1 MCKNRAMG
9 ISFSLFPGWT
19 SHPYVQPV
27 YGPGYAYGQPFYGG
41 PGYAYGQ
48 PSYSYGSPHSSRSYD
63 RNYSPKNSPAIF
75 PGLPSI
81 SDKGIGIDQGFDQ
94 GIVLDQGFDQ
104 GYNQGFD
111 GSGGKKTKTIKKFKN
126 SLKKTRKINRKSN

>member
-1 MCKNRAMG
+1 MAN
-9 ISFSLFPGWT
+9 LFTEDQDTPMANLHT
-19 SHPYVQPV
+19 PMD
-27 YGPGYAYGQPFYGG
+27 
-41 PGYAYGQ
+41 
-48 PSYSYGSPHSSRSYD
+48 PHIVHD
-63 RNYSPKNSPAIF
+63 LMIEITPPKNSPAIF

-94 GIVLDQGFDQ
+94 GIVLDQGFDQGFDQ